1 MACQRL
7 KKYEREFWTNEN
19 NFSKQEVGDPMKC
32 CCKTMFIT
40 LKIKIFKRDEG
51 CYVEFFYI

>member
-7 KKYEREFWTNEN
+7 KKYDREFWTNEN

-40 LKIKIFKRDEG
+40 LKRKIFKRDEG
-51 CYVEFFYI
+51 RYVEFIYI

>member
-7 KKYEREFWTNEN
+7 KKYDREFWTNEN

-40 LKIKIFKRDEG
+40 LRRKFFKRDEG
-51 CYVEFFYI
+51 RYVEFIDI